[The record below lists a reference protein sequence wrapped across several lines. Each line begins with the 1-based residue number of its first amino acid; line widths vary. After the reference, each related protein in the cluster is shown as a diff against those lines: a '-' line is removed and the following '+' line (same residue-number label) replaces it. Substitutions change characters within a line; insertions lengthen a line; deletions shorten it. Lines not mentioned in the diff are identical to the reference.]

1 MAADIAEGEE
11 EEWRKS
17 HGGEWEV
24 GLFSFQPERAELSVR
39 VLRMVQTRMAVQ
51 GERSRFFISPE

>member
-11 EEWRKS
+11 EERRKS

-51 GERSRFFISPE
+51 GGG